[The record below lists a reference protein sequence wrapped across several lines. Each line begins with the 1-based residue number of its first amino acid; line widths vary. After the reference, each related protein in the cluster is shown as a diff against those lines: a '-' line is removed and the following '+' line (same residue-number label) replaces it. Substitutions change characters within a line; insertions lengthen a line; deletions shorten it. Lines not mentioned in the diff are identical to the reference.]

1 MLKGT
6 VLVCVAALILQA
18 HAGKLHGHSSHHQ
31 TRSYERGNL
40 AQVLTDRGFSTLVD
54 LVVKAG
60 LADTVSNQGPFTVF
74 APTNEAF
81 AALDPALVN
90 SLVANPEELKKV
102 LLYHVV
108 PGNVRSTDLS
118 DNLSVDSA
126 QGAALRINLLQ
137 HTRGTAVRINN
148 DVTVIQADIAA
159 SNGVIH
165 VIDKVLIPPQPRTQ
179 PQPQPQ
185 PQPIGNL
192 AEVATAAGFSTLV
205 DLIVRAGLA
214 DTVSN
219 GGPFTVFAP
228 TNEAFAALDPAL
240 VDSLVAN
247 PEALKNV
254 LLYHVVPGTVKS
266 TALSDDL
273 AVASAAGASLRINL
287 PKNAVTVNGVNVI
300 QADVEASNGVIHVVD
315 QVLIPPSG
323 NIVET
328 LSADGRFSTLVAAA
342 TAAGLGNTLA
352 TGGPFTVF
360 APTDEAFAK
369 LPAGT
374 VNSLLQNP
382 DALKAILLR
391 HVVPAVAYS
400 STISSNTF
408 RTAGS
413 DRVNAFR
420 DQLNRVMVQSPK
432 GRGRVV
438 SADITATN
446 GVIHAIDTVI

>member
-60 LADTVSNQGPFTVF
+60 LADTVSNQ
-74 APTNEAF
+74 
-81 AALDPALVN
+81 
-90 SLVANPEELKKV
+90 
-102 LLYHVV
+102 
-108 PGNVRSTDLS
+108 
-118 DNLSVDSA
+118 
-126 QGAALRINLLQ
+126 
-137 HTRGTAVRINN
+137 
-148 DVTVIQADIAA
+148 
-159 SNGVIH
+159 
-165 VIDKVLIPPQPRTQ
+165 
-179 PQPQPQ
+179 
-185 PQPIGNL
+185 
-192 AEVATAAGFSTLV
+192 
-205 DLIVRAGLA
+205 
-214 DTVSN
+214 
-219 GGPFTVFAP
+219 GPFTVFAP